1 VSSRLSLWPH
11 QAAYGLSRA
20 RKDLNIA
27 ELERLTVAWRV
38 SLERDTGDGERRQR
52 SVNASLRW
60 ATWEMVGQ
68 AQEHGWTISPLAFSA
83 FVRAEMGRMRQQQ
96 RMASAVCSNASI
108 RLTLTTAGPSLQS
121 HLNVRDLLER
131 MDWGV
136 PEEGASSSVG
146 GSWKRLLV
154 SMRAF
159 AEALVPVS
167 PEAPRFHETIAW
179 LMARQLDS
187 QLPGTASRSIV
198 RM

>member
-1 VSSRLSLWPH
+1 M
-11 QAAYGLSRA
+11 
-20 RKDLNIA
+20 A

-83 FVRAEMGRMRQQQ
+83 FVRAEMGRVRQQQ
-96 RMASAVCSNASI
+96 RMASAVCLNASI
-108 RLTLTTAGPSLQS
+108 RLTLTTDGPSLQS

-136 PEEGASSSVG
+136 PEEGAGFSAG

-159 AEALVPVS
+159 AETLGACPLP
-167 PEAPRFHETIAW
+167 PRFHETIAW
-179 LMARQLDS
+179 LMACQLDS